1 MRRYQDVSHFR
12 APYKNMYVAGFG
24 TETGANQGTPSTES
38 AVVTLP
44 DYMEQDGQG
53 FVYYKDAKTAE
64 IFNMLKS
71 WMGIWTADANAP
83 NRIVVTPMTDA
94 QKAAVSDPSIASYT
108 AAAYIA
114 RWWNEGKVVFASKTL
129 VEGGQGEI
137 QIVAVPS
144 TDAATLSAIAAST
157 AKYAAPIMRPMAGY
171 GVGAKAGIGTFGIVA
186 IAAAVI
192 GVGYFVYQGTKKGR
206 R

>member
-1 MRRYQDVSHFR
+1 MRRYQDISRFR
-12 APYKNMYVAGFG
+12 APYKGMYVAGFG
-24 TETGANQGTPSTES
+24 TETGTSQGTPATET

-44 DYMEQDGQG
+44 EYMEQDSQG
-53 FVYYKDAKTAE
+53 FVYYKDAKTAV
-64 IFNMLKS
+64 IFEMLKS

-94 QKAAVSDPSIASYT
+94 QKAAASDPSIASYT
-108 AAAYIA
+108 AAAYVA

-137 QIVAVPS
+137 QIVAVPADD
-144 TDAATLSAIAAST
+144 TMTLAAIAAST

-171 GVGAKAGIGTFGIVA
+171 GAKKAGIGTFGIIA
-186 IAAAVI
+186 IAAAVL
-192 GVGYFVYQGTKKGR
+192 GVGYFVYQGTKKHGR